1 MMKKLFIVTVVVVGM
16 IAGMAIASITLT
28 DYKKIYKE
36 FVESTK
42 IDIASIK
49 ESDFKINKFPV
60 PYLVID
66 QIEQDSKVKLKNIE
80 IHFSLRSLLTFDPKI
95 TQLKIGE
102 AIIHLD
108 NEDVNFLNHDEFISE
123 LIIKD
128 ALSAQATIDKLSFV
142 ESDEDIPLV
151 IEDFAF
157 ISKDNLTSFSGVI
170 DSIGKLDGAFVKSG
184 DNVLFKLEI
193 KDKNYT
199 FSIEEKYKNNLLE
212 SGKVTVQ
219 TSNLA
224 NKIIKLIPDLTEIA
238 DRLNSDEQVNIT
250 LDIMPMKSRMGLKNI
265 IISSDSL
272 EGKGEI
278 NLSKNSDDSS
288 DVKLEFSKMDLASW
302 DKASG
307 EETGSGRLKYVSNQ
321 RFDFSKNQM
330 KADLFIKEIKLDEN
344 NSLSDV
350 NIRVAIEGG
359 KLYVQDFFG
368 DIDKSG
374 QFKLTGIVTQNSFRS
389 LFNGKIAFSHK
400 DLNDLA
406 EYFGGKEIRTA
417 TPIPF
422 ALSSDIKMS
431 SVDLSLQNLL
441 IKTDDTDLMGNIS
454 TKFIGNSSRTN
465 ASIKFSSIDVDKGN
479 FPALSQA
486 FDYGMSLFDGM
497 KKDDYLSKFIPIR
510 KISSISNYD
519 VTFDRLTAGKKL
531 YENVNFN
538 LEMSPG
544 KVSLEQLFIKN
555 GDDWIDTSLT
565 LEAQGIRPM
574 LDATIHNGS
583 IAVDFLSAPGMLNL
597 RKKILDNLDLSK
609 IDVVMNCSIK
619 KLYQDGFFLGRVLFQ
634 AKNDK
639 NLFNI
644 SKFDADL
651 LGGRLQSSG
660 SILLDPYTLNFVYAL
675 NSARMSEIAK
685 LLPKNMLNSGGVL
698 SASGMWSTNGE
709 KLDEQLYNLYTKSNV
724 ITKDITLSKFSIDSL
739 IQELGATNYNIGA
752 IKEDVKKALLTGET
766 LISDLKTGVELTKGV
781 FKLPSIAFKTKYSA
795 GSGSAIFNIYNF
807 NIDASTI
814 FSFYLA
820 KPRYGRSSTDYAPT
834 KMTVTAKGNLL
845 SPKKEAD
852 TKELEETLKA
862 RNKR

>member
-1 MMKKLFIVTVVVVGM
+1 MKKLFVSIVIIIGL
-16 IAGMAIASITLT
+16 IAGMVTASITLT
-28 DYKKIYKE
+28 DYKKLYQE

-49 ESDFKINKFPV
+49 ESDFKINKFPI

-66 QIEQDSKVKLKNIE
+66 QIEQDGKVKVKNIE
-80 IHFSLRSLLTFDPKI
+80 IHFSLMSLLTFDPRV

-128 ALSAQATIDKLSFV
+128 ALSVQATIDKLSFV
-142 ESDEDIPLV
+142 ESDEDVPLV

-157 ISKDNLTSFSGVI
+157 ISKDNLTSFSGTV
-170 DSIGKLDGAFVKSG
+170 DSIGKLDGSFVKSG
-184 DNVLFKLEI
+184 DDVLFKLEV
-193 KDKNYT
+193 KDESYT
-199 FSIEEKYKNNLLE
+199 FNIEENYKNNLLE
-212 SGKVTVQ
+212 NGKVTMQ
-219 TSNLA
+219 TSSLA
-224 NKIIKLIPDLTEIA
+224 HKIIKLIPDLTEIA

-250 LDIMPMKSRMGLKNI
+250 LDIMPIKNWMGLKNI

-272 EGKGEI
+272 EGTGEM
-278 NLSKNSDDSS
+278 NLSKNSDDPS
-288 DVKLEFSKMDLASW
+288 DIKLEFSKMNLASW
-302 DKASG
+302 NKVRG
-307 EETGSGRLKYVSNQ
+307 KETKSDRLKYVSNR
-321 RFDFSKNQM
+321 RFDFNKNPM
-330 KADLFIKEIKLDEN
+330 KADLFIKDIKLDEN

-350 NIRVAIEGG
+350 NIKAVVEGG
-359 KLYVQDFFG
+359 KLYVQNFSG
-368 DIDKSG
+368 DLDKSG
-374 QFKLTGIVTQNSFRS
+374 NFKLTGIVTQNSFRS
-389 LFNGKIAFSHK
+389 LFNGKIAFNHK

-441 IKTDDTDLMGNIS
+441 IKTNDTDLIGNIS
-454 TKFIGNSSRTN
+454 TKFIGNSPRTN

-497 KKDDYLSKFIPIR
+497 KKDDYLRKFIPIR

-519 VTFDRLTAGKKL
+519 VTFDRLIAGKKL

-538 LEMSPG
+538 FEMSPG

-555 GDDWIDTSLT
+555 GDDWIDTSFS

-574 LDATIHNGS
+574 LNVTIHNGS
-583 IAVDFLSAPGMLNL
+583 MAVDFLSAPTMLNL
-597 RKKILDNLDLSK
+597 RKKILDNWDLSK
-609 IDVVMNCSIK
+609 IDIVMSCSIK
-619 KLYQDGFFLGRVLFQ
+619 KLYQDEISLGRVLFQ
-634 AKNDK
+634 AKNEK

-660 SILLDPYTLNFVYAL
+660 SILLDPYTLNFVYAI
-675 NSARMSEIAK
+675 NSARISEIAK
-685 LLPKNMLNSGGVL
+685 LLPKNMLTSGGVL

-709 KLDEQLYNLYTKSNV
+709 KLDEQLYNLYTKSNI
-724 ITKDITLSKFSIDSL
+724 ITKDITLSKFSIDNL
-739 IQELGATNYNIGA
+739 IQELGATNYNIRVF
-752 IKEDVKKALLTGET
+752 KEDIKKALLTGET

-795 GSGSAIFNIYNF
+795 GSGSVIFNIYDF
-807 NIDASTI
+807 SVDASTI

-852 TKELEETLKA
+852 TKELEEALKA